1 MTQCAPW
8 RVVTPLLSPADPILV
23 VLLTW
28 FLSRTPDQPA
38 GSGVSKGLVQAGLR
52 HVYCIRPPYLDKF
65 NSSKLDVH
73 NQSPKTSA
81 INSQIKGYTQ
91 IKEYIQENANS
102 WFAWQTSQ
110 YV

>member
-1 MTQCAPW
+1 MTQCTPW
-8 RVVTPLLSPADPILV
+8 RVVAPLLSPADPTLI
-23 VLLTW
+23 VLPTW

-73 NQSPKTSA
+73 HQSPKTST
-81 INSQIKGYTQ
+81 ITTLFKGYNQ
-91 IKEYIQENANS
+91 IKEYIQGNASS
-102 WFAWQTSQ
+102 WFALQTSQ
-110 YV
+110 HV